1 MKAKGFTLIEL
12 LIAMGILIIVTA
24 GILFIY
30 TTTWGYLKASTSY
43 ITVSGGG
50 RNTIERIV
58 RPIRQANSIDV
69 TNSGDRIEI
78 RYDENE
84 PPTSSVDDDKDI
96 AFYFDNGDGRDETIN
111 DNGIYFDSDNNP
123 DTPDGSVVSR
133 IMRIGED
140 DIFSRNGRE
149 VTITF
154 KVQDDYTNDGYQAQ
168 DVKTMVFIRN

>member
-30 TTTWGYLKASTSY
+30 TTTWGYLKASTAY

-58 RPIRQANSIDV
+58 RPIRQANSINVIND
-69 TNSGDRIEI
+69 GDRIEI
-78 RYDENE
+78 RYDDNDD
-84 PPTSSVDDDKDI
+84 PTPGVDDDRNI
-96 AFYFDNGDGRDETIN
+96 AFYFDNGDGDDASIS
-111 DNGIYFDSDNNP
+111 DNGIYSDSDNNP
-123 DTPDGSVVSR
+123 LTPDRVIVSR
-133 IMRIGED
+133 VMKIGAE
-140 DIFSRNGRE
+140 DIFSRDGRE
-149 VTITF
+149 VTIKF